1 MDLKG
6 GFMGLKM
13 LTIITVY
20 LVNIAFAHVS
30 VDAQRIV
37 FDRSKATSK
46 SVVIRNHDVTKPY
59 LAQIWIEDELENRVD
74 FPIVALPFLQRIEA
88 KGSHQVRISSIG
100 DESSLAKDRETL
112 FYFNLLGVPPKT
124 DVDADA
130 MVQMFFQYHIK
141 LFYRPA
147 GLQVYKRDNGWINDA
162 KIQRENQQIT
172 IENPTPYYLSIAG
185 YADGGGHKDTR
196 NFISEELLIKP
207 YSVARMKAE
216 VGRVFTILYATDIGK
231 ETLREYSCHE
241 NNNSCQ
247 LNLAK

>member
-1 MDLKG
+1 M
-6 GFMGLKM
+6 
-13 LTIITVY
+13 
-20 LVNIAFAHVS
+20 NIALAHVS

-46 SVVIRNHDVTKPY
+46 SVVIRNHDVAKPY

-88 KGSHQVRISSIG
+88 KGSHQIRISSIG

-141 LFYRPA
+141 LFYRPL
-147 GLQVYKRDNGWINDA
+147 GLQAYKQDNGWINDA
-162 KIQRENQQIT
+162 KIQRESQQLI

-185 YADGGGHKDTR
+185 YANGGEQKNTQK
-196 NFISEELLIKP
+196 FQKLELMIKP
-207 YSVARMKAE
+207 YAIERVNIS
-216 VGRVFTILYATDIGK
+216 VGRLFTILYITDIGK
-231 ETLREYSCHE
+231 ESLREYSCNKE
-241 NNNSCQ
+241 NTLCQ
-247 LNLAK
+247 LNVAK